1 MRGRGYL
8 AFFVG
13 ICLTAWTCYFVLEEQ
28 QKQQVRAGF
37 QRDAEKVARDT
48 QNRMQIYFDTLH
60 GMKGVYAVNDRIDR
74 QHFHRFVT
82 ELKIE
87 RRYPGFQALQF
98 VRPVPEA
105 ELPAFVER
113 VKRDT
118 SVDAGGYPNFHVHPA
133 SAAAALHH
141 RIHRAAEGQRE
152 RLRPGP
158 VGAAAAPEGAG
169 TGAR

>member
-1 MRGRGYL
+1 
-8 AFFVG
+8 
-13 ICLTAWTCYFVLEEQ
+13 
-28 QKQQVRAGF
+28 
-37 QRDAEKVARDT
+37 VARDT

-74 QHFHRFVT
+74 LHFHRFVT

-118 SVDAGGYPNFHVHPA
+118 SVEPAAIRTSMCTRPACGRCTTSSNTPN
-133 SAAAALHH
+133 
-141 RIHRAAEGQRE
+141 R
-152 RLRPGP
+152 
-158 VGAAAAPEGAG
+158 
-169 TGAR
+169 